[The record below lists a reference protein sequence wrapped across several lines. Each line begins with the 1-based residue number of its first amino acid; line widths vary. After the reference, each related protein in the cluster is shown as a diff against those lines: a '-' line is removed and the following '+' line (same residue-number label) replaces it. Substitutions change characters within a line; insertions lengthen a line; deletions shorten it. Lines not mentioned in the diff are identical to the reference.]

1 MHFSTFLIVSSS
13 LTTIIRAVLQMREIK
28 RLSTNTLKIIKKPLL
43 KTLFKYL
50 EHRLHESNWY
60 KSFNYVNI
68 GQTI

>member
-1 MHFSTFLIVSSS
+1 M
-13 LTTIIRAVLQMREIK
+13 MEIK
-28 RLSTNTLKIIKKPLL
+28 RLSTNTLKIKKKLFKTLL
-43 KTLFKYL
+43 KDV